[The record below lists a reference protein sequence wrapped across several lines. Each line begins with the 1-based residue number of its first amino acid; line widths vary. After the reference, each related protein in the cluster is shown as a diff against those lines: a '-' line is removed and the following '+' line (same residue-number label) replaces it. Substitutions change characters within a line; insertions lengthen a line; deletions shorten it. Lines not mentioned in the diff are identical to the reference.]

1 MENELNGLGYVS
13 SAPDLLG
20 ELTVNRPRDE
30 AEISTLEEVLKL
42 IRDRKR
48 YYESIESLSLD
59 DKTFTIEE
67 QLAINKRALFHI
79 QEIEGMGDDVPDFR
93 GAFVE
98 EMTGEPEAPEV
109 EEVEEKPDT
118 EVEDAEVEKTEE
130 KVEKTEEEAAE
141 GEEEKKKEDEE
152 EEDDKPEFA
161 TKQDIEDALR
171 RNQDASV
178 EHVNN
183 VVKARDEIIE
193 KLHPEGVDTNVY
205 DTNGEIVKTAQ
216 DIVDRGLVKANGEPF
231 TYEEAASYML
241 EAGRQSAENIQKLQ
255 DYATE
260 VAEQNIS
267 LYESNQR
274 VIEKWGDVLNTMPN
288 LRTNLAKEY
297 METQLEFDPTGSYI
311 TKMHS
316 TPERFYALT
325 VGPYVE
331 LAEALANKE
340 AAQAQEQARSQQDE
354 QAERTGLPPQR
365 GQAAVKSNTGDPM
378 LDALIDE
385 MNS

>member
-1 MENELNGLGYVS
+1 
-13 SAPDLLG
+13 
-20 ELTVNRPRDE
+20 
-30 AEISTLEEVLKL
+30 
-42 IRDRKR
+42 
-48 YYESIESLSLD
+48 
-59 DKTFTIEE
+59 
-67 QLAINKRALFHI
+67 
-79 QEIEGMGDDVPDFR
+79 MGDDVPDFR